1 MGYKN
6 CHHLFFNSLLL
17 QQKGLKTKTFK
28 MNNEQMTLRGTLVGH
43 KGWVTKIATTLA
55 IPEMILSASRD
66 KSLIVWQLTRGEAQ
80 YGLPNKRLCGHSHF
94 VSDVVISSDGQ
105 FALSGSWDGDLRLW
119 NLNVGVTTVRLSLHR
134 VTRLLNSGT
143 LLDNAN
149 TPLLKMDTLTGHLVC
164 NSHPTPT
171 HQSLF
176 HVDGIKLSR
185 YGTLLTAN

>member
-1 MGYKN
+1 M
-6 CHHLFFNSLLL
+6 CCLLL
-17 QQKGLKTKTFK
+17 
-28 MNNEQMTLRGTLVGH
+28 
-43 KGWVTKIATTLA
+43 
-55 IPEMILSASRD
+55 
-66 KSLIVWQLTRGEAQ
+66 SLE
-80 YGLPNKRLCGHSHF
+80 
-94 VSDVVISSDGQ
+94 
-105 FALSGSWDGDLRLW
+105 
-119 NLNVGVTTVRLSLHR
+119 TTVRLSLHR

-185 YGTLLTAN
+185 YGTLLTALKTNHYGHTAFISAVTVSPDGSLCASGGKDGQAMLW